1 MGVVRTQGIK
11 NVISSYLGVAL
22 GYLNVIILFP
32 AYFSSEQ
39 FGLINLMVSVS
50 FVYTQFASVGLVN
63 AIAKYF
69 PFFKTEDKKHN
80 FFLTYIIVLSVSGFA
95 ILTLIFFI
103 FKPLIISAYI
113 EKSRLFV
120 DYFLLLIPLAFSLLA
135 SIIFETLARVIFK
148 TVLSVFVR
156 EVVIRALTTID
167 ILLFVFNVINF
178 DGFIYILVGIYGL
191 SAVIILIQ
199 VILSKEFRFVF
210 SIKGMEK
217 KHLFEFIRYGTYNLL
232 SGAAMFVGQRVDI
245 MLIGSMVGLSIV
257 GAYSL
262 YLFIATVISIPMRA
276 LAKISIPII
285 TNSWKENDIKQISDI
300 YKRTSLIQIIFGVL
314 LYVGIII
321 NKENLF
327 VILNKP
333 EYSANFAIFY
343 FLGIAILIDVTVG
356 LNSEIIAS
364 SKYYRYDAL
373 FNMIL
378 LGVSIIANLI
388 LIPVLGGIGASI
400 ASAISFFTFNFIKWL
415 FLYVKYKMQPID
427 YKQVLV
433 VLTGV
438 ACLVINHF
446 IPQIK
451 GLYFDIVVRSSAI
464 SVFYLSALYFMKVS
478 WDLNDRVKIYKEIL
492 LKKIGK

>member
-1 MGVVRTQGIK
+1 
-11 NVISSYLGVAL
+11 
-22 GYLNVIILFP
+22 
-32 AYFSSEQ
+32 
-39 FGLINLMVSVS
+39 
-50 FVYTQFASVGLVN
+50 
-63 AIAKYF
+63 
-69 PFFKTEDKKHN
+69 
-80 FFLTYIIVLSVSGFA
+80 
-95 ILTLIFFI
+95 
-103 FKPLIISAYI
+103 
-113 EKSRLFV
+113 
-120 DYFLLLIPLAFSLLA
+120 
-135 SIIFETLARVIFK
+135 
-148 TVLSVFVR
+148 
-156 EVVIRALTTID
+156 
-167 ILLFVFNVINF
+167 
-178 DGFIYILVGIYGL
+178 
-191 SAVIILIQ
+191 
-199 VILSKEFRFVF
+199 
-210 SIKGMEK
+210 
-217 KHLFEFIRYGTYNLL
+217 
-232 SGAAMFVGQRVDI
+232 
-245 MLIGSMVGLSIV
+245 MVGLSIV

-285 TNSWKENDIKQISDI
+285 TNSWKDNDIKQINDI

-314 LYVGIII
+314 LYLGVII

-343 FLGIAILIDVTVG
+343 FLGIAILIDVAVG

-388 LIPVLGGIGASI
+388 LIPILGGVGASI

-433 VLTGV
+433 VLVGA
-438 ACLVINHF
+438 ACLFVNHF

-451 GLYFDIVVRSSAI
+451 GIYLDVIVRSSVI
-464 SVFYLSALYFMKVS
+464 SIIYLVALYFMKIS
-478 WDLNDRVKIYKEIL
+478 WDLNDRVRIYKDIL
-492 LKKIGK
+492 LKKIK